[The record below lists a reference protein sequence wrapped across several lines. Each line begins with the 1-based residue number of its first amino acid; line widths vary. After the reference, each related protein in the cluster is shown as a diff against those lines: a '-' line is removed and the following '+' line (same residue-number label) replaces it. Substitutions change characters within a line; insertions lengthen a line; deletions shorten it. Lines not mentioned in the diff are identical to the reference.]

1 MYKKQSMQTGAA
13 TVLQASLRAGR
24 NFNAIWTRVHAAD
37 WQINVSSSYF
47 LSRVYVFRLFFTNI
61 KDKLCMCVFKYF
73 VFQFI
78 RLRDGFSWRVLGRT
92 STRLDGI
99 KFRCRIL
106 WSFNP
111 LLQWG
116 TESWMEFPCLS
127 VISDR
132 NST

>member
-78 RLRDGFSWRVLGRT
+78 DFAMDFRDVFSGEHLPDWTV
-92 STRLDGI
+92 
-99 KFRCRIL
+99 
-106 WSFNP
+106 
-111 LLQWG
+111 
-116 TESWMEFPCLS
+116 
-127 VISDR
+127 
-132 NST
+132 